1 MLFTPLLLVCMQ
13 DMSMC
18 KVQSTG
24 SILPTEKQCMVEI
37 RGGIEAFESAGF
49 VVMDYQCATWEK
61 RQPT

>member
-49 VVMDYQCATWEK
+49 VVVDYQCATWEK

>member
-18 KVQSTG
+18 KVQTTG

>member
-37 RGGIEAFESAGF
+37 RGGIEAFESVGF

>member
-1 MLFTPLLLVCMQ
+1 MFFTPLLLVCMQ

-24 SILPTEKQCMVEI
+24 SILPTEEKCMFEI
-37 RGGIEAFESAGF
+37 GGGIEAFEAAGF
-49 VVMDYQCATWEK
+49 VVMDYQCVTWET

>member
-24 SILPTEKQCMVEI
+24 SILPTEEKCMFEI
-37 RGGIEAFESAGF
+37 RGGIESFEAAGF
-49 VVMDYQCATWEK
+49 VVIDYQCATWEK
-61 RQPT
+61 KKKV